1 MLILHTS
8 DWHLGRTL
16 HQADLTPAFQL
27 WCDHVVELVE
37 DRGIDAVLIS
47 GDIYDRAIP
56 PTHVV
61 SLFNSTLE
69 RLTALTT
76 VVLTSGNHDSPGR
89 LGFGASLMK
98 DSLHIRTDAR
108 ESGTP
113 IPLRNKAGDVEALV
127 YAIPY
132 LDPDVERRNLAPYSP
147 GQDPVPEDYL
157 ERRHEAVLA
166 AALEKVAADCV
177 SGAYADTAIARICMA
192 HAFVTGGDPSPS
204 ERDIHVGGVDNA
216 PSGLFRLGAEGTDTG
231 PLSYVA
237 LGHLHSPQ
245 KIGLA
250 HDPLMRYSG
259 SPIAFSFGETR
270 AKSSVLLSIEGDHVT
285 TELIPAPVWKPIVTL
300 TGTLQEL
307 MSPQHATHT
316 DSFVRLIVTDPSRPT
331 DMTATLRRAFPHALD
346 IQHQAESI
354 SQEPRTVQIAA
365 MNPLDVLSDFMT
377 ISGNRPLDDAEVALI
392 RDVWERTR
400 TEDQGAQ

>member
-27 WCDHVVELVE
+27 WCDHVVDLVE
-37 DRGIDAVLIS
+37 ERGIDAVLIS

-127 YAIPY
+127 YAMPY
-132 LDPDVERRNLAPYSP
+132 LDPDVERRNLAPHSP
-147 GQDPVPEDYL
+147 GQDPIPEDYL
-157 ERRHEAVLA
+157 ERSHEEFLQRPLRRLPRIAFPAPTPIPLSLA
-166 AALEKVAADCV
+166 SVWLTPLSRVVTLPRRSAIFMWEAWITPHQDC
-177 SGAYADTAIARICMA
+177 SGW
-192 HAFVTGGDPSPS
+192 
-204 ERDIHVGGVDNA
+204 A
-216 PSGLFRLGAEGTDTG
+216 PKAPIPGLF
-231 PLSYVA
+231 
-237 LGHLHSPQ
+237 
-245 KIGLA
+245 
-250 HDPLMRYSG
+250 LMWRWAIFTLPRKLDSR
-259 SPIAFSFGETR
+259 T
-270 AKSSVLLSIEGDHVT
+270 
-285 TELIPAPVWKPIVTL
+285 IP
-300 TGTLQEL
+300 
-307 MSPQHATHT
+307 S
-316 DSFVRLIVTDPSRPT
+316 
-331 DMTATLRRAFPHALD
+331 
-346 IQHQAESI
+346 
-354 SQEPRTVQIAA
+354 
-365 MNPLDVLSDFMT
+365 
-377 ISGNRPLDDAEVALI
+377 
-392 RDVWERTR
+392 
-400 TEDQGAQ
+400 